1 MRKSSLACFAIG
13 CSLHHGEVEYSGY
26 SGSIVVEGDQLTITH
41 SGMAAKAGGLVRDQP
56 RTIPLQAVSDVAI
69 KEATRLANG
78 WITLGLGGTDAAKLG
93 STNAPSDPN
102 SVMFRHKDKDQF
114 KQLHDWLVTVVQ
126 QNRDQGVDF
135 SSFEYD
141 PAGETRM
148 ERVQRKS
155 DEAQQ
160 VRQEKQEAK
169 MTQMLGDERPD
180 IVAAASRMG
189 WRMGGKR
196 ELKNLAD
203 HLHDG
208 ETVRFIAQGTYEDK
222 QGIVALTDLRLVFLF
237 HGIIGQA
244 KEDFPLKLISSVQTK
259 SGFATGEIKVHVSG
273 NNAVISG
280 ILKNDLE
287 PLANAVRQGMAEQ
300 HAQAATSQPQA
311 ASAAPALDP
320 YEAMQKMASLRDA
333 GILSLEEFEAKKK
346 ELLDRM

>member
-1 MRKSSLACFAIG
+1 M
-13 CSLHHGEVEYSGY
+13 
-26 SGSIVVEGDQLTITH
+26 VEGDQLTITH
-41 SGMAAKAGGLVRDQP
+41 SGMAAKAGGLVHDQP

-69 KEATRLANG
+69 KEATRLTNG
-78 WITLGLGGTDAAKLG
+78 WITLGLGGTNAAKLG
-93 STNAPSDPN
+93 TNAPSDPN
-102 SVMFRHKDKDQF
+102 SVIFRHKDKDQF
-114 KQLHDWLVTVVQ
+114 KQLHHWLVTMVQ
-126 QNRDQGVDF
+126 QNRDQGVDY
-135 SSFEYD
+135 SSVEYD
-141 PAGETRM
+141 PAGETRL

-155 DEAQQ
+155 E
-160 VRQEKQEAK
+160 EKQEAK

-222 QGIVALTDLRLVFLF
+222 QGIVALTDLRLVLLF